1 MPYVRAGSLRD
12 RLRREVQLP
21 IAAAVDLTR
30 QIAAALDYAHRQG
43 VVHRDLKPENVLLGD
58 EQARVAD
65 FGVAKALAET
75 SDNEV
80 TGVID
85 AVDDDTLS
93 WTGLALGTPKY
104 MSPEQA
110 SGLRTL
116 DGRSDIYSLGCV
128 VYEMLAGEPP
138 FSGPTPQIIA
148 ARHMTEPPPSLR
160 VVRPGISEALQATV
174 EKALAKIPGDR
185 YQDAGEFGRALIKP
199 GSAVRSVAVPRPAS
213 GRRVRGAGPPR
224 ILVLPFDDDSPGRDS
239 AYLCMGLADE
249 IITDLARVDARVI
262 SRTSANQAK
271 QRRTSLK
278 TLARDLDVQY
288 VVEGSVTH
296 SGERLR
302 VKVKLID
309 ADAESPVLAEVF
321 TGELSNILE
330 LQGRILRW
338 IGETVLVRLGS
349 RHPSGKRPP
358 LVPDAAAY
366 ELFLRARHEIFQ
378 FTLR

>member
-30 QIAAALDYAHRQG
+30 QIAAALDYAHRHG

-65 FGVAKALAET
+65 FGVAKALAGT
-75 SDNEV
+75 RDNEI

-85 AVDDDTLS
+85 AVDEDTLS

-138 FSGPTPQIIA
+138 FSGPTLQIIA
-148 ARHMTEPPPSLR
+148 ARHMTDPPPSLR
-160 VVRPGISEALQATV
+160 IVRPGISEALQATV

-185 YQDAGEFGRALIKP
+185 YRDAGEFGRALVKP
-199 GSAVRSVAVPRPAS
+199 GAVRSVAVPRLAS
-213 GRRVRGAGPPR
+213 GRRVRRAGPPR
-224 ILVLPFDDDSPGRDS
+224 ILVLPFDDDSPERDS

-249 IITDLARVDARVI
+249 IITDLARFNAQVI
-262 SRTSANQAK
+262 SRTSPNQAK
-271 QRRTSLK
+271 QRRTTLK
-278 TLARDLDVQY
+278 TLAREIDV
-288 VVEGSVTH
+288 
-296 SGERLR
+296 
-302 VKVKLID
+302 
-309 ADAESPVLAEVF
+309 
-321 TGELSNILE
+321 
-330 LQGRILRW
+330 
-338 IGETVLVRLGS
+338 
-349 RHPSGKRPP
+349 
-358 LVPDAAAY
+358 
-366 ELFLRARHEIFQ
+366 
-378 FTLR
+378 